1 MPDRARRPRPLP
13 PRRLPAIPPWSARE
27 HVQQL
32 DRLGIATVLLSG
44 STPGVHL
51 GDRTSA
57 TAGDPPGSRPG
68 VLRANNER
76 LLLRLAGH

>member
-32 DRLGIATVLLSG
+32 DRLGITVAARVP
-44 STPGVHL
+44 TGVHL
-51 GDRTSA
+51 SPLNGPYLVA
-57 TAGDPPGSRPG
+57 KASRSHALELDLG
-68 VLRANNER
+68 
-76 LLLRLAGH
+76 GHRG